1 MGVIIDVSGISSN
14 TFLPVTISKYC
25 AFIWMYILGEK
36 IRFQKRRN
44 SLSCYFG
51 GCAKLL
57 QYISLIGSAIVAAAP
72 VDVVDVVLG

>member
-1 MGVIIDVSGISSN
+1 MIIDVSGISSN

-51 GCAKLL
+51 GCAKLF
-57 QYISLIGSAIVAAAP
+57 QYISLIGSVIIAAAP
-72 VDVVDVVLG
+72 ADVVDVVLG

>member
-1 MGVIIDVSGISSN
+1 
-14 TFLPVTISKYC
+14 
-25 AFIWMYILGEK
+25 MYMLGEK

-57 QYISLIGSAIVAAAP
+57 QYISLIGSVIVAAAP